1 MVLISNP
8 ETTVGISM
16 IKQIST
22 YIIDGEGHIS
32 QGLKEVTKKKSEKLD
47 ELCSVELNLEE
58 SQ

>member
-1 MVLISNP
+1 
-8 ETTVGISM
+8 M